1 MHVALERGT
10 HVPHGLAPCID
21 PFFPL
26 SLPCRPPA
34 STLPLTL
41 SCIDLDVR
49 VCFGP
54 RVMDQ
59 ASPEKFLLHIYAAAL
74 IFSCQLDIS
83 IDLSLVACCCSSSAR
98 QSIWLGHGSVL
109 LGCLWPKLIYSCNIS
124 PSAAWLPCG
133 REHHLPCPWRLPP
146 AGRRVCFAVRWTDSL
161 HCICSSIKESLHS
174 DPHFM
179 SSCIHPSIHQRHT
192 HTHHSYSRLR
202 PSYIHRLGLL
212 APWHLLSTLPSFHS
226 LLYLILSSM

>member
-1 MHVALERGT
+1 MRRVRGSYRQWQGERRRRRERGGNKKRLRHMHVALERGT

-83 IDLSLVACCCSSSAR
+83 IDLSLVAHHR
-98 QSIWLGHGSVL
+98 HGRAFDWAMDRF
-109 LGCLWPKLIYSCNIS
+109 CLAVCD
-124 PSAAWLPCG
+124 PS
-133 REHHLPCPWRLPP
+133 
-146 AGRRVCFAVRWTDSL
+146 
-161 HCICSSIKESLHS
+161 
-174 DPHFM
+174 
-179 SSCIHPSIHQRHT
+179 
-192 HTHHSYSRLR
+192 
-202 PSYIHRLGLL
+202 
-212 APWHLLSTLPSFHS
+212 
-226 LLYLILSSM
+226 